1 MTILVNIL
9 AFQAGWLVCVWGGA
23 SHRPWLGTGTAVIV
37 IAWHLWRAAHP
48 RREFVLIVIA
58 GGLGFA
64 WDSALVSAGLL
75 SYPSGI
81 LLDGTAPHWIVALWM
96 MFATT
101 LNVSLRWLKDRPL
114 PGALLGAVAGPV
126 AYWAG
131 SRLGGVEFL
140 EPLPATVALA
150 VGWAGALPLLMTC
163 AKRFDGTA
171 LRVAHA

>member
-1 MTILVNIL
+1 MATLVNIL
-9 AFQAGWLVCVWGGA
+9 AFQIGWLACVWGGA
-23 SHRPWLGTGTAVIV
+23 SHRPWLGTATAAVI
-37 IAWHLWRAAHP
+37 IALHLWRAAHP
-48 RREFVLIVIA
+48 RRELVLIVIA
-58 GGLGFA
+58 GALGLA
-64 WDSALVSAGLL
+64 WDSVLVSAGLV
-75 SYPSGI
+75 SYPSGV

-96 MFATT
+96 TFATT

-114 PGALLGAVAGPV
+114 PGALLGAVAGPA

-131 SRLGGVEFL
+131 SRLGGIEFL

-150 VGWAGALPLLMTC
+150 FGWAVALPVLMAC